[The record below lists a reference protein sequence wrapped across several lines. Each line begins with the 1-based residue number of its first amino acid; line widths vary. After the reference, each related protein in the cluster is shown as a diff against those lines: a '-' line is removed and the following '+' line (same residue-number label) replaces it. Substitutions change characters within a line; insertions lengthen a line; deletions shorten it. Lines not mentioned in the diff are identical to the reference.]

1 MPDITANGVNLYYE
15 ESGAADAPI
24 ILLVMGLGA
33 QMIAWP
39 DDFIQGLVGK
49 GYRIIHYDNRDVGMS
64 QRMEGAATPHLV
76 WTMFKARLG
85 LPVSV
90 PYTLTDMAADGI
102 ALLDALGIQKAHV
115 VGASMGGMIV
125 QLMAA
130 NHAERLWSMT
140 SIMSSSGASGLPG
153 ARPDIQR
160 RFMVKRSPD
169 ASRDE
174 AVAFGA
180 DLVNAFSFPDPA
192 RPDGAHAE
200 MAGKAFDRG
209 YYPIGTRRQLLAI
222 IADGSRV
229 ERLKKIK
236 VPTLVVHG
244 GADPLVPKEGS
255 EDIARHIP
263 GARLE
268 IIDEMAHDLPPSQV
282 GRMVDLIAGHAIAAT
297 QNDRSP
303 EHQSPATASVEGRVS
318 A

>member
-1 MPDITANGVNLYYE
+1 MPTIRANNIELFYE
-15 ESGAADAPI
+15 DNGSTNAPA

-39 DDFIQGLVGK
+39 DEFVQGLVGK
-49 GYRIIHYDNRDVGMS
+49 GYRVVHYDNRDVGMS
-64 QRMEGAATPHLV
+64 QRMDGAPAPNLV
-76 WTMFKARLG
+76 WTMLKARLG

-90 PYTLTDMAADGI
+90 PYTLGDMAADGI
-102 ALLDALGIQKAHV
+102 GLLDSLGIEKAHV

-130 NHAERLWSMT
+130 NHRDRLLSMT
-140 SIMSSSGASGLPG
+140 SIMSSSGKPGLPG
-153 ARPDIQR
+153 ARADIQR

-169 ASRDE
+169 ASREE
-174 AVAFGA
+174 AVAFGTE
-180 DLVNAFSFPDPA
+180 LVSSFSYPDPA
-192 RPDGAHAE
+192 RPANAHAE
-200 MAGKAFDRG
+200 MTAMAFDRS
-209 YYPIGTRRQLLAI
+209 YYPVGTRRQLLAI

-229 ERLKKIK
+229 DRLKTITT
-236 VPTLVVHG
+236 PTLVVHG

-255 EDIARHIP
+255 EDIASHIP

-282 GRMVDLIAGHAIAAT
+282 GRMIDLIAGHAG
-297 QNDRSP
+297 
-303 EHQSPATASVEGRVS
+303 SV

>member
-1 MPDITANGVNLYYE
+1 MPNIRANGIDIFYE
-15 ESGAADAPI
+15 ESGKPDAPV

-39 DDFIQGLVGK
+39 DELIQGLVGK
-49 GYRIIHYDNRDVGMS
+49 GFRVIHYDNRDVGMS
-64 QRMEGAATPHLV
+64 QRMEGTVAPNLV
-76 WTMFKARLG
+76 WTMLKARIG

-102 ALLDALGIQKAHV
+102 GLLDALGIKKAHV

-130 NHAERLWSMT
+130 NHSERTLSMT
-140 SIMSSSGASGLPG
+140 SIMSSSGKPGLPG
-153 ARPDIQR
+153 ARADIQR

-169 ASRDE
+169 ASRGE
-174 AVAFGA
+174 AVAFGTE
-180 DLVNAFSFPDPA
+180 LVSSFSYPDPA
-192 RPDGAHAE
+192 RPKNAHAE
-200 MAGKAFDRG
+200 LTAKAFDRG
-209 YYPIGTRRQLLAI
+209 YYPVGTRRQLLAI

-282 GRMVDLIAGHAIAAT
+282 GRMVDLIANHAAAA
-297 QNDRSP
+297 P
-303 EHQSPATASVEGRVS
+303 LAVV
-318 A
+318 

>member
-1 MPDITANGVNLYYE
+1 MPTIRANNVELYYE
-15 ESGAADAPI
+15 DNGRTDAPV

-39 DDFIQGLVGK
+39 DEFIHGLVGK
-49 GYRIIHYDNRDVGMS
+49 GYRVIHYDNRDVGMS
-64 QRMEGAATPHLV
+64 QRMEGAQAPNLV
-76 WTMFKARLG
+76 WTMLKARLG
-85 LPVSV
+85 LPVCV

-102 ALLDALGIQKAHV
+102 GLLDGLGIQKAHV

-130 NHAERLWSMT
+130 NHRERLLSMT
-140 SIMSSSGASGLPG
+140 SIMSSSGKPGLPG
-153 ARPDIQR
+153 ARADIQR
-160 RFMVKRSPD
+160 RFKVKRSPD

-174 AVAFGA
+174 AVAFGTE
-180 DLVNAFSFPDPA
+180 LVSSFSYPDPA
-192 RPDGAHAE
+192 RPATAHAE
-200 MAGKAFDRG
+200 MTAKAFDRG
-209 YYPIGTRRQLLAI
+209 YYPVGTRRQLLAI

-229 ERLKKIK
+229 DRLKKIK

-282 GRMVDLIAGHAIAAT
+282 SRMVDLIAGHA
-297 QNDRSP
+297 
-303 EHQSPATASVEGRVS
+303 TASAPLAVV
-318 A
+318 

>member
-1 MPDITANGVNLYYE
+1 MPNIRANNIDIYYE
-15 ESGAADAPI
+15 ENGPADGPV

-39 DDFIQGLVGK
+39 DEFIHGLVSK
-49 GYRIIHYDNRDVGMS
+49 GYRVIHYDNRDVGMS
-64 QRMEGAATPHLV
+64 QRMEGAKAPHLA
-76 WTMFKARLG
+76 WTMFKARIG
-85 LPVSV
+85 LPVRV
-90 PYTLTDMAADGI
+90 PYTLGDMAADGI
-102 ALLDALGIQKAHV
+102 GLLDALSIDKAHV

-130 NHAERLWSMT
+130 NHPERTLSMT
-140 SIMSSSGASGLPG
+140 SIMSSSGKAGLPG
-153 ARPDIQR
+153 ARADIQR
-160 RFMVKRSPD
+160 QFMVKRPPD
-169 ASRDE
+169 ASREE

-180 DLVNAFSFPDPA
+180 ELVNAFSYPDPA
-192 RPDGAHAE
+192 RPENAHAE
-200 MAGKAFDRG
+200 MAAKAFDRG
-209 YYPIGTRRQLLAI
+209 YYPVGTRRQLLAI

-229 ERLKKIK
+229 ERLKTIT

-282 GRMVDLIAGHAIAAT
+282 GRILDLIAEHAKQA
-297 QNDRSP
+297 
-303 EHQSPATASVEGRVS
+303 H
-318 A
+318 

>member
-1 MPDITANGVNLYYE
+1 MPNIHANNIDIYYE
-15 ESGAADAPI
+15 ENGPADGPV

-39 DDFIQGLVGK
+39 DEFIHGLVSK
-49 GYRIIHYDNRDVGMS
+49 GYRVIHYDNRDVGMS
-64 QRMEGAATPHLV
+64 QRMEGAKAPHLV
-76 WTMFKARLG
+76 WTMFKARIG
-85 LPVSV
+85 LPVRV
-90 PYTLTDMAADGI
+90 PYTLGDMAADGI
-102 ALLDALGIQKAHV
+102 GLLDALGIDKAHV

-130 NHAERLWSMT
+130 NHPERTLSMT
-140 SIMSSSGASGLPG
+140 SIMSSSGKAGLPG

-160 RFMVKRSPD
+160 QFMVKRRPD
-169 ASRDE
+169 ASREE

-180 DLVNAFSFPDPA
+180 ALVSAFSFPDPA
-192 RPDGAHAE
+192 RPENAHAE
-200 MAGKAFDRG
+200 MTAKAFDRG
-209 YYPIGTRRQLLAI
+209 YYPVGTRRQLLAI

-229 ERLKKIK
+229 ERLKAIK

-282 GRMVDLIAGHAIAAT
+282 GRILDLIAGHAKQA
-297 QNDRSP
+297 R
-303 EHQSPATASVEGRVS
+303 
-318 A
+318 

>member
-1 MPDITANGVNLYYE
+1 MPNIHANNIDIYYE
-15 ESGAADAPI
+15 ENGPADGPV

-39 DDFIQGLVGK
+39 DEFIHGLVSK
-49 GYRIIHYDNRDVGMS
+49 GYRVIHYDNRDVGMS
-64 QRMEGAATPHLV
+64 QRMEGAKAPHLV
-76 WTMFKARLG
+76 WTMFKARIG
-85 LPVSV
+85 LPVRV
-90 PYTLTDMAADGI
+90 PYTLGDMAADGI
-102 ALLDALGIQKAHV
+102 GLLDALGIDKAHV

-130 NHAERLWSMT
+130 NYPERTLSMT
-140 SIMSSSGASGLPG
+140 SIMSSSGKAGLPG

-160 RFMVKRSPD
+160 QFMVKRPPD
-169 ASRDE
+169 ASREE
-174 AVAFGA
+174 AVALGA
-180 DLVNAFSFPDPA
+180 ALVSAFSFPDPA
-192 RPDGAHAE
+192 RPENAHAE
-200 MAGKAFDRG
+200 MTAKAFDRG
-209 YYPIGTRRQLLAI
+209 YYPVGTRRQLLAI

-229 ERLKKIK
+229 ERLKTIK

-282 GRMVDLIAGHAIAAT
+282 GRILDLIAGHAKQA
-297 QNDRSP
+297 R
-303 EHQSPATASVEGRVS
+303 
-318 A
+318 